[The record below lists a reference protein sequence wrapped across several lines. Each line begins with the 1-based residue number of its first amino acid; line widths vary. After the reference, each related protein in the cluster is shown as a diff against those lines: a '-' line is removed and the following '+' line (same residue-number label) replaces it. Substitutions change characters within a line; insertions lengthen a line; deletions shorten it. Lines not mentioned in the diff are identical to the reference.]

1 MSEWITDRLP
11 TEEDGNF
18 YCKVWVTYKN
28 GDVGQEHWSDVALSK
43 PWQRIIDK
51 PAPYVKLERWTV
63 QWSVDKFCLIDHRQQ
78 RYYSVGLGELGRNDG
93 DAAQRIANLFN
104 EVMP

>member
-11 TEEDGNF
+11 TKEDGNL

-28 GDVGQEHWSDVALSK
+28 GEVGQEHWSDVTLSK

-51 PAPYVKLERWTV
+51 PAPYVKPKRWTV
-63 QWSVDKFCLIDHRQQ
+63 KWDNNHGWFCLAGSEHRRFLLYLQ
-78 RYYSVGLGELGRNDG
+78 EEHA
-93 DAAQRIANLFN
+93 DAAQRIADIYN